1 MPEPKLVEKTWN
13 KDFEKSLSKQWKDNQ
28 VYKFNSHSK
37 KKVYSIDTPPPYVN
51 TPVHIGQA
59 TTYVLMDMFARYRR
73 MTNHEV
79 IFPLGLDRNGLPIE
93 MAAEKKF
100 KTKFNK
106 VSREEFLDMCNK
118 VLSESSNATHD
129 TFARLGISFNSYEK
143 SDEIGSMYETDSPE
157 YRALTQATFIDL
169 WNKGLIYEDERIN

>member
-1 MPEPKLVEKTWN
+1 
-13 KDFEKSLSKQWKDNQ
+13 
-28 VYKFNSHSK
+28 
-37 KKVYSIDTPPPYVN
+37 
-51 TPVHIGQA
+51 
-59 TTYVLMDMFARYRR
+59 MDMFARYRR

-129 TFARLGISFNSYEK
+129 TFARLGISFNS
-143 SDEIGSMYETDSPE
+143 
-157 YRALTQATFIDL
+157 
-169 WNKGLIYEDERIN
+169 